1 MQKKCGVWRWDTGRG
16 DKNPREAPPA
26 TLANSL
32 PTLNATFK
40 YTHVIFRMTFVG
52 NILDCKEYIIFEK
65 LAIQNFNLAALCFL
79 FCTSCTIIEYI
90 CARRGDRN

>member
-16 DKNPREAPPA
+16 DKNPREAPLA

-32 PTLNATFK
+32 PTLDATFE

-52 NILDCKEYIIFEK
+52 NILDCKRIFSKK
-65 LAIQNFNLAALCFL
+65 LAIQNFYLATLCFL
-79 FCTSCTIIEYI
+79 FCTSCTIMEYI
-90 CARRGDRN
+90 CARRGDRG